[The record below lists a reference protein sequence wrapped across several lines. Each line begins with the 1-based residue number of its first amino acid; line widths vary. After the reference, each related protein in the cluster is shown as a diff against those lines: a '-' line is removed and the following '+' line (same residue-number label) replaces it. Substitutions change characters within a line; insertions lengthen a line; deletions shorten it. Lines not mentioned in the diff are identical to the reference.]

1 MLILIIENK
10 DPVATDGGVAFFYP
24 VYSSTHNS
32 KAQLTLGRRAA
43 ARSERL
49 DDLPATPRG
58 ARFYKTAAARAV
70 SSHK

>member
-1 MLILIIENK
+1 MVYEIENK
-10 DPVATDGGVAFFYP
+10 DPVAPGGVAFFL
-24 VYSSTHNS
+24 SSLFLNPQL